1 MSISDLNEHDATCV
15 RRLVEK
21 ALEEGY
27 QLTLTDQMETVV
39 NRATAADPILEQV
52 GDTDLNWLYL
62 YRLGEQKVEKV
73 GMFFLVYGN
82 GPGETINDHSDK
94 EECYML
100 YDYANEPWKDEG

>member
-21 ALEEGY
+21 AVEDGY
-27 QLTLTDQMETVV
+27 RVTVDDGMECVVDLSTDV
-39 NRATAADPILEQV
+39 NTILADV
-52 GDTDLNWLYL
+52 GNVDAEWIRL
-62 YRLGEQKVEKV
+62 YRFGERKVEKV

-94 EECYML
+94 EECYKL
-100 YDYANEPWKDEG
+100 YDYANDPWKDEG